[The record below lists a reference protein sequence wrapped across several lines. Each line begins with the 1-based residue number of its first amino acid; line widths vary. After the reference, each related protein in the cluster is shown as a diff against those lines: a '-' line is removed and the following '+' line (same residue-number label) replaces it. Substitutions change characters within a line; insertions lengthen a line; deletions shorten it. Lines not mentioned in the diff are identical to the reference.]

1 MPKCLSELT
10 FTFELLFHLFAKKTF
25 FFCNKQ
31 NYWETRSFCDQYIDV
46 ICMEKYTLFYV
57 IQILFIGFIST
68 CFLFN
73 LISTLVV
80 HLQTATWSQI
90 GRCSNDDD
98 VVVVGGGGSDVVAL
112 VFIQLKYKSS
122 LPDLDKLI
130 LWEREREVEL
140 VRG

>member
-31 NYWETRSFCDQYIDV
+31 NYWETRSFHGQYINV
-46 ICMEKYTLFYV
+46 ICMEKYTLFDV

>member
-31 NYWETRSFCDQYIDV
+31 NYWETRSFCDQYINV
-46 ICMEKYTLFYV
+46 ICMEKYTLFDV

-98 VVVVGGGGSDVVAL
+98 VVVVGGGNGVVAL